1 MSYRSGTDSLARR
14 VQDAFVGQ
22 NYDFVILPNAE
33 RESKFDYLFRNECI
47 RDVTQMSDN
56 ELEFMC
62 FALRAMDS
70 RVLGVSISQSK
81 ILIRLGFHEFGQ
93 GLSASGAMSKMRDAA
108 MKRSKAWVGAEVESV
123 YTAVRLGVS
132 PNLLNLKGSVKGP
145 TIINVLDLIRNIR
158 DDETMMSIMRREGLI
173 SSAVNSTPSESI
185 LTSGF
190 RGQKISN
197 NLSRNGPSDLIVRI
211 PPVTA
216 SVHDG
221 QKKLRSVELFMMK
234 RCNKVVLVGGSP
246 GTGYASGIPW
256 RKPKDVVV
264 IDPRPIEFSAI
275 HFQEMV
281 NTSSRLREI
290 ISRVAGPQD
299 VVGVHFDIRSDPE
312 PAIPITVRRIMLS
325 GIDGQTVEL
334 MGNELSS
341 LGWSGTMNSKTGKLV
356 IVGSGAG
363 KTTAVKSREGYVMG
377 LIDGDQLNMFPPG
390 RWWDDEDEAKKVE
403 QRWAMGIAKKVL
415 SGSIVL
421 AAINP
426 RSLPDNLV
434 QLSVFVKVSHESLSK
449 NAKTRSLENT
459 VQPSDENELI
469 KGQDALESEAQKKG
483 IPVYAIDKFN
493 ADTLRYIL
501 GKDSEKRKTRS
512 VTDFD
517 ASYLGSDCMLIM
529 PLSAVARLNK
539 NFRHMI
545 EAARERGSVV
555 RGVSK
560 LSDLFDGT
568 WEKRAWE
575 EAVWRDHILMN
586 QLVKDLHSWRG
597 MNIMTMQKARLY
609 GSANVIEFSV
619 EGWLLVQPY
628 MGPESTEMRFVCAP
642 GFKFS
647 ACLGEPSKAVT
658 RRIWQGLATELQDWR
673 SQYGEAIDYVVDG
686 YWANL
691 AVELSVKGDRYGIGA
706 VGWLSLSNSMNNR
719 DAMFRDIVDG
729 TSITAPYR
737 SIWESNVVTEI
748 YGNRKY
754 TDNTVNFIDEL
765 NCARA
770 CIPLSM
776 FAGRLKLSNYLS
788 RVTLQT
794 VLFNP
799 DIEIKE
805 QRHGE
810 TSTQV
815 VKFMSNAIRREWG
828 FRVDDELYSERGRTI
843 KAELSSIVNKVESML
858 STSINVKLGDDEMTN
873 RGEYLINGTVSS
885 VSGHL
890 IYIILGSMM
899 GIPYGIRRYLSE
911 KAWNAKTGD
920 LGYEIGKTRGG
931 KRMKHRRVWH
941 YLIDDLLAVRCV
953 RGISGLLGLELDCD
967 MASKLVRGL
976 ESLELD
982 LIKIADEFRSYLGP
996 SDQIIDWIRVESTS
1010 EISVLKNVW
1019 DTRKMS
1025 LGDITEEILL
1035 RPSSRFAFV
1044 YVKYMNDL
1052 VDFSKLCDS
1061 LLAKNYPITG
1071 SVFSAKNVGN
1081 RLLAERTNETESADQ
1096 IVLVSYD
1103 SMDDKSDDWFK
1114 IDTDSMDLGHA
1125 LGGHDL

>member
-22 NYDFVILPNAE
+22 NYDFVILPGAAKE
-33 RESKFDYLFRNECI
+33 PKFDYLFRNECVK
-47 RDVTQMSDN
+47 DVTQMSDN

-70 RVLGVSISQSK
+70 RVLGVSNSQSK

-93 GLSASGAMSKMRDAA
+93 GLSASGAMSKMRDAV

-123 YTAVRLGVS
+123 YTAARLGVS
-132 PNLLNLKGSVKGP
+132 PALLNLKGAIKGP
-145 TIINVLDLIRNIR
+145 TISNVMDQIRGIKS
-158 DDETMMSIMRREGLI
+158 DEIAMSIMRREGLI
-173 SSAVNSTPSESI
+173 SSAINSTPSESI

-197 NLSRNGPSDLIVRI
+197 NLNRRGPSDLIVRI
-211 PPVTA
+211 PPITA
-216 SVHDG
+216 STHDG
-221 QKKLRSVELFMMK
+221 QRKLRSVELFMMK
-234 RCNKVVLVGGSP
+234 RCNKVILVGGSP

-256 RKPKDVVV
+256 RKPEDVVV
-264 IDPRPIEFSAI
+264 IDPRPIEFSAV
-275 HFQEMV
+275 HFQEVV

-290 ISRVAGPQD
+290 ISSVAGPSD
-299 VVGVHFDIRSDPE
+299 TIGVHFDIRSDPE

-325 GIDGQTVEL
+325 GIDGQTVEM

-341 LGWSGTMNSKTGKLV
+341 LGWSGTMNSRTGKLV

-363 KTTAVKSREGYVMG
+363 KTTAVKSREGYAMG

-390 RWWDDEDEAKKVE
+390 RWWDNEDEAKKVE
-403 QRWAMGIAKKVL
+403 QRWALGIAKKVL
-415 SGSIVL
+415 SGSVVL

-434 QLSVFVKVSHESLSK
+434 QLSVFVKVGRETLSR
-449 NAKTRSLENT
+449 NAKARSLEDT
-459 VQPSDENELI
+459 VQPSDEDELI
-469 KGQDALESEAQKKG
+469 KGQEVLESEVRKKG
-483 IPVYAIDKFN
+483 IPVFATEKFD
-493 ADTLRYIL
+493 ADVLRYIL
-501 GKDSEKRKTRS
+501 GKDSEKRRTRS

-529 PLSAVARLNK
+529 PLSSVARLNK
-539 NFRHMI
+539 NFKHMI
-545 EAARERGSVV
+545 EAARERGSVI
-555 RGVSK
+555 RGVMK
-560 LSDLFDGT
+560 LADLFDGT
-568 WEKRAWE
+568 WERRAWE

-586 QLVKDLHSWRG
+586 HLVKDLHSWRD

-628 MGPESTEMRFVCAP
+628 MGPASTEMRFVCAP

-647 ACLGEPSKAVT
+647 ADLGRPSKTIT
-658 RRIWQGLATELQDWR
+658 RRIWQDLATELRDWR
-673 SQYGEAIDYVVDG
+673 CQYGEAIDYVVDG

-691 AVELSVKGDRYGIGA
+691 AVEQSSKGDSYGIGA
-706 VGWLSLSNSMNNR
+706 VGWLSLSNSLNDR
-719 DAMFRDIVDG
+719 DVMLRDIADG
-729 TSITAPYR
+729 TSITVPYR
-737 SIWESNVVTEI
+737 SIWESNVVTEV

-754 TDNTVNFIDEL
+754 TDNAISLIDEL
-765 NCARA
+765 NCPRT
-770 CIPLSM
+770 CVPLSM

-828 FRVDDELYSERGRTI
+828 FRVDDELYSERGRVIRT
-843 KAELSSIVNKVESML
+843 ELSSIVNKVESML
-858 STSINVKLGDDEMTN
+858 SLSINVRLGDDEMTD
-873 RGEYLINGTVSS
+873 RGEYFINGTVSS

-890 IYIILGSMM
+890 IYILLGSMM
-899 GIPYGIRRYLSE
+899 GIPYGIKRYLSE

-941 YLIDDLLAVRCV
+941 YLVDDLLAVRCI
-953 RGISGLLGLELDCD
+953 RGISGLLGLELDCEI
-967 MASKLVRGL
+967 ASKLMRGL
-976 ESLELD
+976 ETLELD
-982 LIKIADEFRSYLGP
+982 LIKIAEEFQPYLGP
-996 SDQIIDWIRVESTS
+996 SDLIIDWVRVENVSD
-1010 EISVLKNVW
+1010 ISVLKNVW
-1019 DTRKMS
+1019 DTRKMDLDS
-1025 LGDITEEILL
+1025 IVEEILL
-1035 RPSSRFAFV
+1035 RPSSRFAFANV
-1044 YVKYMNDL
+1044 LYVDNL
-1052 VDFSKLCDS
+1052 VDFSKLRDS
-1061 LLAKNYPITG
+1061 LLDRNYPVTDSTYI
-1071 SVFSAKNVGN
+1071 AKNVGN
-1081 RLLAERTNETESADQ
+1081 RLVVERTSEIESADQ
-1096 IVLVSYD
+1096 IVLVFNHLANDPYN
-1103 SMDDKSDDWFK
+1103 DWFE
-1114 IDTDSMDLGHA
+1114 IGTNSMDLGHA
-1125 LGGHDL
+1125 LGGHD